1 MNLYF
6 QDFNKSLIIDS
17 SGWGVENTGLK
28 VFCECILKNI
38 IANPPKKYEK
48 IIVLVRNGA
57 NFEYLKEKCPENVY
71 FEVVNF
77 RPIGIRKEIWCLKNT
92 LWVRHCDFLSLSS
105 YLPIFLLSRYKSCVI
120 HDLKYIEIPNFLE
133 SKLKQFAL
141 KLIMRWSIFRADKLF
156 AVSEYTKLR
165 ISRLYGREDVVV
177 TYEGIPS
184 KFDEV
189 DQTFTP
195 PLKKYFLCVSELRPH
210 KNLNRTIEAFFIAN
224 GGNDNDFGL
233 VIVGR
238 NVRRLEK
245 KFHPY
250 VENGALILKDN
261 INDKQ
266 LGALYQRAYAFLY
279 MSLYEGFGLP
289 ILEAQ
294 KFGIP
299 VLTAK
304 ASSTEEVAGSSCL
317 LADPMNTVD
326 ISKSIF
332 QLMKSVDLCDNL
344 RVRGYKN
351 IQRFSWQ
358 KASQIL
364 SDELARLGD

>member
-1 MNLYF
+1 MNRYF

-17 SGWGVENTGLK
+17 SGWGIENTGLK
-28 VFCECILKNI
+28 VFCECILKKFV
-38 IANPPKKYEK
+38 ANPPEKYEK

-57 NFEYLKEKCPENVY
+57 NFEYLKEKCPGNVY

-77 RPIGIRKEIWCLKNT
+77 RPIGIRKEIWCLKNI
-92 LWVRHCDFLSLSS
+92 LRVRHCDFLSLSS
-105 YLPIFLLSRYKSCVI
+105 YLPIFLFSRQKSCVI

-133 SKLKQFAL
+133 SKLKQFVL
-141 KLIMRWSIFRADKLF
+141 KLIMRWSIVRADKLF

-189 DQTFTP
+189 DQTFAP

-210 KNLNRTIEAFFIAN
+210 KNLNRTIEAFFLAN
-224 GGNDNDFGL
+224 GGNHNDFSL

-245 KFHPY
+245 KFLPY
-250 VENGALILKDN
+250 VENGALILKEN

-266 LGALYQRAYAFLY
+266 LGALYQRAHAFLY
-279 MSLYEGFGLP
+279 ISLYEGFGLP

-299 VLTAK
+299 VITAK

-317 LADPMNTVD
+317 LVDPMNTSD

-332 QLMKSVDLCDNL
+332 ELMKSVDLCDKL
-344 RVRGYKN
+344 RIRGYKN

-364 SDELARLGD
+364 SDELTRLGD